1 MKSIEIQEK
10 VYDLLKAKNFTAPY
24 GILLSEQLSK
34 NGKKYKSVTFGYART
49 HDYELQIYNKNFMI
63 LRDSAAFGN
72 LVFNSYEELEKHL
85 STL

>member
-10 VYDLLKAKNFTAPY
+10 VYEILKGKNFTAPY

-49 HDYELQIYNKNFMI
+49 RDYELQIYNKTFMV
-63 LRDSAAFGN
+63 LRDSAAYN
-72 LVFNSYEELEKHL
+72 NRIFNSYEDLENHL
-85 STL
+85 NTL